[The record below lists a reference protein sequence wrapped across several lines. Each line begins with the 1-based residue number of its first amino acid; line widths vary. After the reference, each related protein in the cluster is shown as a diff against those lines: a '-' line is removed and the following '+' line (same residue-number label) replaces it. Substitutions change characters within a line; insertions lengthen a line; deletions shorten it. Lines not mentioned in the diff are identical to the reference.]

1 MNDFLQNIP
10 QPDDV
15 WKWAIKATLG
25 PGLALTA
32 FLVYN
37 LVVSWLG
44 MLRSTR
50 SAARWLAGTVQEA
63 RSRLREIPS
72 GQIALSTVMSAVL
85 VAVQLVWLAGLL
97 VVGNLITFAYQGSG
111 RRFLELEAQDA
122 ASAVSWLNLTSFT
135 KAYVLV
141 AAVLLVG
148 ACFSKAPNVNFLAF
162 LIGIPA
168 MPWGFSVAVLTVLEV
183 VFAAFGWLGTG
194 EFTLDGDVLWHLVF
208 SLTIGLY
215 LASCVVAIRA
225 ATRMGSIWGRR
236 A

>member
-15 WKWAIKATLG
+15 WKWAIEATLG
-25 PGLALTA
+25 PGLAVTV

-37 LVVSWLG
+37 FVVSWLG
-44 MLRSTR
+44 AIKSTR
-50 SAARWLAGTVQEA
+50 SAARWLAGTAQEA
-63 RSRLREIPS
+63 RSRLREMPS
-72 GQIALSTVMSAVL
+72 GQRTLATVMSAVL
-85 VAVQLVWLAGLL
+85 LVVQLVWLAGLL
-97 VVGNLITFAYQGSG
+97 VVGDMLTFAYQGSG
-111 RRFLELEAQDA
+111 RRFLELEAQNA
-122 ASAVSWLNLTSFT
+122 ASAVSWLDLTPFT
-135 KAYVLV
+135 KVYALVAAAILV
-141 AAVLLVG
+141 AAV
-148 ACFSKAPNVNFLAF
+148 FSRKPNVNFLAF

-194 EFTLDGDVLWHLVF
+194 EFTLGGDVLWHLVF

-215 LASCVVAIRA
+215 LASCVVAVRA
-225 ATRMGSIWGRR
+225 ARRMGSVWGRR